1 MLLRRGVSAV
11 ACDTVQYKS
20 AFRLS
25 VVKTKTKKITT
36 ANQREKK
43 TFNSQWEL
51 EVKTTKLPIVR
62 ENAGDQVVSG
72 FRFTS
77 YWLKEWR
84 GVSGPIMERN
94 KAEPKITLYH
104 VDGLIF

>member
-1 MLLRRGVSAV
+1 M
-11 ACDTVQYKS
+11 
-20 AFRLS
+20 
-25 VVKTKTKKITT
+25 
-36 ANQREKK
+36 
-43 TFNSQWEL
+43 
-51 EVKTTKLPIVR
+51 VR

-94 KAEPKITLYH
+94 KAEPKMALYH
-104 VDGLIF
+104 VDGLIV